1 MFWGAMVFGTG
12 SMILRNGRDFV
23 DMPKLIILTVPREM
37 EP

>member
-1 MFWGAMVFGTG
+1 MVFGTG

-23 DMPKLIILTVPREM
+23 DMPKLIILSIPKIEL